1 MKCKYCQAELEDD
14 ASVCPCCGEL
24 QTEHTEDQPGRE
36 AGQPEKASSRS
47 NTLLMILGI
56 LVLIAAV
63 AVVVITLNSQT
74 QTAQPTD
81 PEQSLNTTVLPDDP
95 TGTTQATEPAM
106 TAADFLMHEDIADRA
121 SYAADTDALAA
132 AAEQVVATAG
142 EFSLDNELLQL
153 FYWTQFNE
161 FMNEYGTYA
170 YYLYGLDD
178 TAPLDSQTI
187 SGVAVTW
194 EQYFLDSGL
203 TLWYQCALLNTLAK
217 EAGFTLGEDMVQV
230 LDDMLVELDADALEN
245 GYADADALVADAI
258 GPGCTAQGYYDY
270 MVFYWTAMYYYVE
283 LVESFEPAY
292 DEVKAYYDAHT
303 EEFEAS
309 GITEESY
316 PYVDVRH
323 ILIMPKGGTTDVSGT
338 TTYSDAEWE
347 TCYNEAKAI
356 LDAWAAGEATEDS
369 FAALANEHSEDGG
382 SNTTGGLYEDVTD
395 DGTYAEEF
403 TGWCMEEGRA
413 AGDTGIVQTTYGY
426 HIMYCSDVKQAW
438 YVYALDSVIYDL
450 YNDAMEACEA
460 ECVLEYDLDAMVLGR
475 IAVQQTEQET
485 GQETTAP
492 TE

>member
-1 MKCKYCQAELEDD
+1 MRCKYCQGELEEG
-14 ASVCPCCGEL
+14 ASVCPHCGEV
-24 QTEHTEDQPGRE
+24 QEEHSEMHSEWTESQGVKP
-36 AGQPEKASSRS
+36 ASRK
-47 NTLLMILGI
+47 TTVLMILGI

-63 AVVVITLNSQT
+63 AVVVITLNSGVRT
-74 QTAQPTD
+74 EEPTL
-81 PEQSLNTTVLPDDP
+81 PEESLGTTVPLREP
-95 TGTTQATEPAM
+95 TGTTPATEPSMSAG
-106 TAADFLMHEDIADRA
+106 DFLMHVDIGDRA
-121 SYAADTDALAA
+121 SYTAQADALAA
-132 AAEQVVATAG
+132 AADQVVATAG
-142 EFSLDNELLQL
+142 EFSLTNGQLQL

-178 TAPLDSQTI
+178 TKPLDSQTI
-187 SGVAVTW
+187 SGVDVTW

-203 TLWYQCALLNTLAK
+203 SLWYQCALLNTLAK
-217 EAGFTLGEDMVQV
+217 EAGFALDADMIQV
-230 LDDMLVELDADALEN
+230 LDDMLLELDADALEN

-258 GPGCTAQGYYDY
+258 GPGCTVQGYYDY
-270 MVFYWTAMYYYVE
+270 TVFYWTAMYYYVK
-283 LVESFEPAY
+283 LVESFDPAY
-292 DEVKAYYDAHT
+292 EEIKAYYDENI

-338 TTYSDAEWE
+338 TTYSDEEWE

-395 DGTYAEEF
+395 DGTYVPEF
-403 TGWCMEEGRA
+403 TDWCMEEGRLV
-413 AGDTGIVQTTYGY
+413 GDTGIVRTTYGY
-426 HIMYCSDVKQAW
+426 HIMYCAGVDEAW

-460 ECVLEYDLDAMVLGR
+460 RCVLEYDLNAMMVGS
-475 IAVQQTEQET
+475 IPVQET
-485 GQETTAP
+485 APETTTP
-492 TE
+492 VE

>member
-1 MKCKYCQAELEDD
+1 MKCKFCQAELEEGV
-14 ASVCPCCGEL
+14 SVCPHCGEV
-24 QTEHTEDQPGRE
+24 QQEHSENHSEWTQSQP
-36 AGQPEKASSRS
+36 AKTASRK
-47 NTLLMILGI
+47 TTVLMILAI

-63 AVVVITLNSQT
+63 AVVVITLNSSVQT
-74 QTAQPTD
+74 EEPTS
-81 PEQSLNTTVLPDDP
+81 PEQSMDTTAASGEP

-106 TAADFLMHEDIADRA
+106 TAADFLMYQDIGGKA
-121 SYAADTDALAA
+121 SYTVDSDALAA
-132 AAEQVVATAG
+132 AADQVVATAG
-142 EFSLDNELLQL
+142 EFSLTNGQLQL

-178 TAPLDSQTI
+178 TLPLDSQKI
-187 SGVAVTW
+187 SGVDVTW

-203 TLWYQCALLNTLAK
+203 SLWYQCVLLNTLAK
-217 EAGFTLGEDMVQV
+217 EQGFALDADMIQV
-230 LDDMLVELDADALEN
+230 LDDMLVELEADALEN
-245 GYADADALVADAI
+245 GYADSDALVADAI
-258 GPGCTAQGYYDY
+258 GPGCSAQGYYDY

-283 LVESFEPAY
+283 LVESFEPT
-292 DEVKAYYDAHT
+292 DEEIKAYFDAHA

-338 TTYSDAEWE
+338 TTYTDAEWE

-356 LDAWAAGEATEDS
+356 LDAWTAGEATEDS

-395 DGTYAEEF
+395 DGTYVEEF
-403 TGWCMEEGRA
+403 TGWCMEEGRKV
-413 AGDTGIVQTTYGY
+413 GDTGIVRTTYGY
-426 HIMYCSDVKQAW
+426 HIMYCAGVDEAW

-460 ECVLEYDLDAMVLGR
+460 KCVLEYDLNAMMLSG
-475 IAVQQTEQET
+475 IPAQET
-485 GQETTAP
+485 APETTTP